1 MTDRPNEQ
9 LLKIED
15 LTVEFHMD
23 DLVVHAV
30 DGVDLEINE
39 GEIVAVVGESGSGK
53 TVTAMSI
60 LRLLREPPARVK
72 AATLAFRGQDLQ
84 ALSARQLRA
93 IRGGPVGMIFQDPM
107 TALNPVLSIGDQIA
121 ETVLLHQARRD
132 KKAAR
137 ARAVEL
143 LQLVGVPDAAHRAKQ
158 YPHEFSGGMRQRA
171 MIAMA
176 IANDPDLI
184 IADEP
189 TTALDVTI
197 QAQVLQLLQKA
208 QRETGAAT
216 ILITHDLGIVAEMA
230 DRVVVMYAG
239 RVVETATVL
248 ELFERPRHPYTLG
261 LLASLPRMDTETD
274 RLDPIPGNPPNMAAP
289 PAGCPFHPRC
299 ALARDVCKTDRPP
312 LFEIGAGRRSAC
324 HFHEELA

>member
-1 MTDRPNEQ
+1 MSVLLRIENLSVDFHTD
-9 LLKIED
+9 D
-15 LTVEFHMD
+15 G
-23 DLVVHAV
+23 VVHAV
-30 DGVDLEINE
+30 DGVDLEVHE

-53 TVTAMSI
+53 TVTAMSV
-60 LRLLREPPARVK
+60 LRLLREPPARVS
-72 AATLAFRGQDLQ
+72 AGTLAFRGQDLRG
-84 ALSARQLRA
+84 LSPRQLRA

-121 ETVLLHQARRD
+121 ETVLLHQDRRD
-132 KKAAR
+132 RKAAR

-143 LQLVGVPDAAHRAKQ
+143 LALVGVPDAAHRARQ

-197 QAQVLQLLQKA
+197 QAQVLQLLRKA

-216 ILITHDLGIVAEMA
+216 ILITHDLGVVAELA

-239 RVVETATVL
+239 RVVETAEVHA
-248 ELFERPRHPYTLG
+248 LFGKPRHPYTLG

-274 RLDPIPGNPPNMAAP
+274 RLDPIPGNPPNMASP
-289 PAGCPFHPRC
+289 PPGCPFHPRC
-299 ALARDVCKTDRPP
+299 PLARDICRTERPA
-312 LFEIGAGRRSAC
+312 LLDLGDGRRSAC

>member
-1 MTDRPNEQ
+1 MSHP
-9 LLKIED
+9 LLQIKD
-15 LTVEFHMD
+15 LSVEFHTD
-23 DLVVHAV
+23 GTVVQAV
-30 DGVDLEINE
+30 AGVDLEVHA

-53 TVTAMSI
+53 TVTAMSV
-60 LRLLREPPARVK
+60 LRLIREPPASVR
-72 AATLAFRGQDLQ
+72 AGTLAFRGQDLRS
-84 ALSARQLRA
+84 LSRRELRA

-121 ETVLLHQARRD
+121 EAVQLHQAKRDRR
-132 KKAAR
+132 AAR

-143 LQLVGVPDAAHRAKQ
+143 LAMVGVPDPAHRARQ

-197 QAQVLQLLQKA
+197 QAQVLQLIQRA

-216 ILITHDLGIVAEMA
+216 VLITHDLGIVAELA

-239 RVVETATVL
+239 RVVETAGVL
-248 ELFERPRHPYTLG
+248 ELFARPRHPYTLG
-261 LLASLPRMDTETD
+261 LLGSLPRMDTEAE
-274 RLDPIPGNPPNMAAP
+274 RLDPIPGNPPNMADP
-289 PAGCPFHPRC
+289 PPGCPFHPRC
-299 ALARDVCKTDRPP
+299 AIARDNCRTDRPALLP
-312 LFEIGAGRRSAC
+312 IGDGRSSAC